1 MTRADLLDVLLA
13 ATVVLR
19 GLGAGIICGVI
30 AITFPTRRR
39 LGLVPYAQFTRAQYR
54 GIGVKA
60 YGALTVLGALLTAT
74 ALTVAIWWHASAS
87 VIWLTAASLAATAL
101 AFVGVA
107 RALPPMFRLWQT
119 SDDDPALV
127 AGLLDRFAR
136 AGTFSALWHAVAF
149 TLIVTALAAP
159 HR

>member
-1 MTRADLLDVLLA
+1 MLLA

-60 YGALTVLGALLTAT
+60 YGAFTVLGALLTAT
-74 ALTVAIWWHASAS
+74 ALTVGDLVARLRLGDLAHGSIAGRHSA
-87 VIWLTAASLAATAL
+87 

-107 RALPPMFRLWQT
+107 RALPPMFRLLAT